1 MRDVAIVSYTQS
13 HPVRSERTLNEVEML
28 MPLIKEAVEGSGIP
42 KQEIGFT
49 CSGSTDYLSGQS
61 FAFVMA
67 MDAVGAWPP
76 INESHVEMDGAWAL
90 YEAWIKIQ
98 CGEADSAMVFSFGRS
113 SMGETAETLTLQLD
127 PYTLAPLKADA
138 ISLAALQARAGLD
151 SGKWTERDMAEVAAR
166 CRAEAKKNPD
176 AQLAGDF
183 DVDKLL
189 TDPYLVSPLRKHDC
203 PPISD
208 GAAVMIIAAEELA
221 HKGPNNP
228 VWIRGL
234 EHRLDSHQPGGRDLT
249 VSTSTSLAGE
259 AAGVGAGRVD
269 FAELHAPFSHQ
280 EIILREALELGP
292 DVTINP
298 SGGPLASNP
307 LMVAGLARLGES
319 ARRIWAG
326 QGSRAVAHATS
337 GPCLQQNLVCVLE
350 GE

>member
-1 MRDVAIVSYTQS
+1 MRDVAIVSYAQTEF
-13 HPVRSERTLNEVEML
+13 VRSERNQNEVEML
-28 MPLIKEAVEGSGIP
+28 MPVIKEAVDNSGIP

-67 MDAVGAWPP
+67 VDAVGAWPP

-127 PYTLAPLKADA
+127 PYTLAPLNADA

-151 SGKWTERDMAEVAAR
+151 AGKWTERDMAEVAAR
-166 CRAEAKKNPD
+166 CRAQAKSNPD
-176 AQLAGDF
+176 AQVTGDF

-203 PPISD
+203 PPVSD
-208 GAAVMIIAAEELA
+208 GAAVMIIAAEDAA
-221 HKGPNNP
+221 HKATNKP
-228 VWIRGL
+228 VWIRSV

-249 VSTSTSLAGE
+249 TSPSTKLAGE
-259 AAGVGAGRVD
+259 AAGVHKAAVD
-269 FAELHAPFSHQ
+269 FAELHTPFSHQ
-280 EIILREALELGP
+280 EIIVREALGLSKA
-292 DVTINP
+292 TLINP
-298 SGGPLASNP
+298 SGGPLAANP

-326 QGSRAVAHATS
+326 HGSRAVAHATS

-350 GE
+350 GN

>member
-1 MRDVAIVSYTQS
+1 MRDVAIVSYSQS
-13 HPVRSERTLNEVEML
+13 RSVRTERNQNEVEML
-28 MPLIKEAVEGSGIP
+28 MPLIKEAVKNSGIP
-42 KQEIGFT
+42 KEEIGFT

-67 MDAVGAWPP
+67 VDAVGAWPP

-98 CGEADSAMVFSFGRS
+98 CGEVDSAMIFSFGRS

-151 SGKWTERDMAEVAAR
+151 AGKWTEREMAEVAAR
-166 CRAEAKKNPD
+166 CRAQAKSNPD
-176 AQLAGDF
+176 AQVTGDF

-203 PPISD
+203 PPVSD
-208 GAAVMIIAAEELA
+208 GAAVMIIAAEGAA
-221 HKGPNNP
+221 HKATQKP

-249 VSTSTSLAGE
+249 ASPSTRLAGE
-259 AAGVGAGRVD
+259 AAGVHNGAVD

-280 EIILREALELGP
+280 EIIVREALGLGP
-292 DVTINP
+292 DTLINP

-307 LMVAGLARLGES
+307 LMVAGLARGRRA
-319 ARRIWAG
+319 ARRPTLPLA
-326 QGSRAVAHATS
+326 AT
-337 GPCLQQNLVCVLE
+337 PPA
-350 GE
+350 